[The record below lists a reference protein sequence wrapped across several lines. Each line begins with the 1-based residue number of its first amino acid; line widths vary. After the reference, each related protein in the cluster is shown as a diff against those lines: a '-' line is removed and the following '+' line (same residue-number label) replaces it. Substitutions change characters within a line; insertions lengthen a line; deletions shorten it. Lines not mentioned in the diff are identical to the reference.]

1 MAAVPSKGEAFR
13 NETLDG
19 GRFVISGK
27 YAPPSSG
34 IFECD
39 FVHLEAAPPRLS
51 ALARAEFVEFNK
63 QVTPKH
69 CQMQCV
75 VLFINVIAMIH

>member
-1 MAAVPSKGEAFR
+1 MPSKGEAFR
-13 NETLDG
+13 NESIDG
-19 GRFVISGK
+19 ARFAISGK

-51 ALARAEFVEFNK
+51 ALSRVEFVEFNK
-63 QVTPKH
+63 QVWDQIANGKR
-69 CQMQCV
+69 V
-75 VLFINVIAMIH
+75 FIS